1 MNLGVGWVEERNP
14 TPEEIGIV
22 GFHFVTPNL
31 LSLAINHFQVSP
43 TLREATLRASTWT
56 IFCPQPRMK
65 IILSLWAGKPRPYS
79 FTPSLLHSL
88 FSS

>member
-31 LSLAINHFQVSP
+31 LSLGRVFKPLKPSP
-43 TLREATLRASTWT
+43 
-56 IFCPQPRMK
+56 
-65 IILSLWAGKPRPYS
+65 LSLGLHEQSPRLGGLKP
-79 FTPSLLHSL
+79 
-88 FSS
+88 